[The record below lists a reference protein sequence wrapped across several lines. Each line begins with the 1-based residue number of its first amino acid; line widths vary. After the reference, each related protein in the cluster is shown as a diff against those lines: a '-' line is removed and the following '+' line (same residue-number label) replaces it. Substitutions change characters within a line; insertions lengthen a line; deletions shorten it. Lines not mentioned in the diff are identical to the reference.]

1 MVYRE
6 QFIIDFIDST
16 VILSSTVILCR
27 KKKKSKV
34 VLIRD
39 KLFVNNE
46 LVIPDEATHLEPRRS
61 TTRPNKRTRV
71 NSTPERD
78 DPPA

>member
-1 MVYRE
+1 MKE
-6 QFIIDFIDST
+6 Q
-16 VILSSTVILCR
+16 
-27 KKKKSKV
+27 KKKKSRV

-46 LVIPDEATHLEPRRS
+46 LVVLDEATHLETRRS
-61 TTRPNKRTRV
+61 TTRQNKRTRV

>member
-1 MVYRE
+1 MKE
-6 QFIIDFIDST
+6 E
-16 VILSSTVILCR
+16 

-46 LVIPDEATHLEPRRS
+46 LVAPDEVTHLEPRRL
-61 TTRPNKRTRV
+61 TTRPIERPRV

>member
-1 MVYRE
+1 MSKFV
-6 QFIIDFIDST
+6 
-16 VILSSTVILCR
+16 LSLKEE
-27 KKKKSKV
+27 KKKTNV

-39 KLFVNNE
+39 KPFVNNE
-46 LVIPDEATHLEPRRS
+46 HVVLDEDTHLETRRS